1 MTKRTLKFKVAAAG
15 AVLSLPYLFAHFLL
29 SGRDPRAMPAV
40 RGKLSSI
47 SHVRWAKKGTV
58 SVTHLNASTGT
69 AAGTATPASAASE
82 RHLRDG
88 LLNGSRDVPDVP
100 LKKILFWNKV
110 KSSSYYGFGP
120 GREPFIRAGCP
131 VSACTIT
138 RNRSLFPHDQL
149 DAVVWHARSK
159 DLSLPSKRIGRVL
172 KRKQQNAMSLRSINY
187 AVGKTKMAAW
197 FVSNCNTDSSRSRL
211 TKTLQQY
218 ISVDVYGK
226 CGPFQCPRSRSAD
239 CYTLLERDYKFYLS
253 FENSL
258 CKDYVTEKFFK
269 ILLYNVVPVVY
280 GKTNYSTVA
289 PPHSFINV
297 LDFPSI
303 KDLAQYL
310 LYLDRNDTA
319 YNEYFWWKPHYAV
332 LAGNPSKALAWCDLC
347 ERLHKDNE
355 PKNYSDIQEWYTK
368 QAICKKAKY
377 QPLLKAY
384 LNDGSINTFNRSVFF

>member
-1 MTKRTLKFKVAAAG
+1 M
-15 AVLSLPYLFAHFLL
+15 
-29 SGRDPRAMPAV
+29 
-40 RGKLSSI
+40 
-47 SHVRWAKKGTV
+47 
-58 SVTHLNASTGT
+58 
-69 AAGTATPASAASE
+69 
-82 RHLRDG
+82 
-88 LLNGSRDVPDVP
+88 
-100 LKKILFWNKV
+100 
-110 KSSSYYGFGP
+110 
-120 GREPFIRAGCP
+120 
-131 VSACTIT
+131 
-138 RNRSLFPHDQL
+138 
-149 DAVVWHARSK
+149 
-159 DLSLPSKRIGRVL
+159 
-172 KRKQQNAMSLRSINY
+172 
-187 AVGKTKMAAW
+187 
-197 FVSNCNTDSSRSRL
+197 
-211 TKTLQQY
+211 
-218 ISVDVYGK
+218 
-226 CGPFQCPRSRSAD
+226 
-239 CYTLLERDYKFYLS
+239 
-253 FENSL
+253 
-258 CKDYVTEKFFK
+258 
-269 ILLYNVVPVVY
+269 PVVY